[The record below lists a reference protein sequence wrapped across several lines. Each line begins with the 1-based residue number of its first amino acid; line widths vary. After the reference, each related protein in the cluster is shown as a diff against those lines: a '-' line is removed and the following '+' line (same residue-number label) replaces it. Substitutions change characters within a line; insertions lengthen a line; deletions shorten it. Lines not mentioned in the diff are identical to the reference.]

1 MHKYLV
7 RHLANKSK
15 LPDKLAGSGA
25 DRQQQRPHLSAYL
38 AHNNFASSG
47 KLCARL
53 FIGWLHH
60 FRHSCCRCAFY
71 L

>member
-25 DRQQQRPHLSAYL
+25 DRQTDCLKGWHKGWGDQPQQAT
-38 AHNNFASSG
+38 A
-47 KLCARL
+47 
-53 FIGWLHH
+53 
-60 FRHSCCRCAFY
+60 
-71 L
+71 

>member
-25 DRQQQRPHLSAYL
+25 DRQLQGVGMAPGMGLSRMMMRIRL
-38 AHNNFASSG
+38 ALG
-47 KLCARL
+47 GQMARRL
-53 FIGWLHH
+53 ID
-60 FRHSCCRCAFY
+60 AVK
-71 L
+71 

>member
-25 DRQQQRPHLSAYL
+25 DRQLQGGGVLWKGGLQQQQQQRAT
-38 AHNNFASSG
+38 A
-47 KLCARL
+47 
-53 FIGWLHH
+53 
-60 FRHSCCRCAFY
+60 
-71 L
+71 

>member
-25 DRQQQRPHLSAYL
+25 DRQPQKGRRGMRWGFGGLGVRGQSDCIMPMGYTKGV
-38 AHNNFASSG
+38 FTY
-47 KLCARL
+47 
-53 FIGWLHH
+53 I
-60 FRHSCCRCAFY
+60 
-71 L
+71 